1 MTDESFWDSF
11 YTERDRVWSGRP
23 NAVLAREVA
32 ALAPGTALDLGCGE
46 GADAVWLA
54 ARGWRVT
61 AVDISGVALAR
72 AAAHAAEAGVADHVE
87 FRRADLDTD
96 FPAGRFDLVTAQFLP
111 HEKILRSAADA
122 VAPGG
127 VLLVEGHLVQ
137 EQPGHWHHDVRFPTP
152 EDVVAMLGLDS
163 GEWELLR
170 ADRHES
176 AHDIP
181 DAPRDSTVMARR
193 RVS

>member
-32 ALAPGTALDLGCGE
+32 ALTPGTELDLSCGE

-61 AVDISGVALAR
+61 AVDISRVALAR
-72 AAAHAAEAGVADHVE
+72 AAAHAAEAGVADRID

-111 HEKILRSAADA
+111 REKVLRAAADA
-122 VAPGG
+122 VAPDG
-127 VLLVEGHLVQ
+127 VLLIEGHLIQ
-137 EQPGHWHHDVRFPTP
+137 EQPGHRHHDVRFPTP
-152 EDVVAMLGLDS
+152 EDVVTMLGLDS
-163 GEWELLR
+163 GEWEVLR
-170 ADRHES
+170 ADRHAG

-181 DAPRDSTVMARR
+181 EAPRDSTVMARR

>member
-1 MTDESFWDSF
+1 M
-11 YTERDRVWSGRP
+11 
-23 NAVLAREVA
+23 
-32 ALAPGTALDLGCGE
+32 
-46 GADAVWLA
+46 WLA

-72 AAAHAAEAGVADHVE
+72 AAAHAAEAGVADRID

-111 HEKILRSAADA
+111 REKVLRAAADA
-122 VAPGG
+122 VAPDG
-127 VLLVEGHLVQ
+127 VLLIEGHLIQ

-152 EDVVAMLGLDS
+152 EDVVTMLGLDS
-163 GEWELLR
+163 GEWEVLR
-170 ADRHES
+170 ADRHAG

-181 DAPRDSTVMARR
+181 ETPRDSTVMARR